1 MRLSQGLVRAIPLMN
16 TCSLVSLQAIL
27 EDTEEQLQEVQERC
41 DRLIEEDVV
50 GVLVSVFGGRVE
62 SALTLVQ
69 RREVSERQ
77 EQVRWLRELQGEL
90 HARAADSTSLAV
102 FPVAFHNPFI
112 IATEEIEHRR
122 GLICRRREIL
132 QQARA
137 LHERDQ
143 QALINQQC
151 EIEEQKYVTAINR
164 VSSIYESCR
173 QKHAALIASLVPVRT
188 TLLQTL
194 SSIFPIEP
202 LESMDLLFAIVTVP
216 LPVPSS
222 PSEPGPPLSLPGKPS
237 FNDETVA
244 SALGLVA
251 QVVQLV
257 SAYMGYALTYP
268 VTCIGS
274 RSLIKD
280 PISAMMGP
288 RKSVPLFSHL

>member
-1 MRLSQGLVRAIPLMN
+1 MR
-16 TCSLVSLQAIL
+16 
-27 EDTEEQLQEVQERC
+27 
-41 DRLIEEDVV
+41 
-50 GVLVSVFGGRVE
+50 GR
-62 SALTLVQ
+62 
-69 RREVSERQ
+69 
-77 EQVRWLRELQGEL
+77 
-90 HARAADSTSLAV
+90 LAV
-102 FPVAFHNPFI
+102 CLCLCLHGLSNSFTT
-112 IATEEIEHRR
+112 ATEKIEHRR
-122 GLICRRREIL
+122 GLICRRRELL

-143 QALINQQC
+143 QGLIDQRI
-151 EIEEQKYVTAINR
+151 EIDEERYATAVNH
-164 VSSIYESCR
+164 VSSIYKFCR

-202 LESMDLLFAIVTVP
+202 LEPQDLLFTIVTVP
-216 LPVPSS
+216 LPVPFSS
-222 PSEPGPPLSLPGKPS
+222 SEPAPPLSLPGQPS

-251 QVVQLV
+251 QVLQLV
-257 SAYMGYALTYP
+257 SAYMGYTLTYP

-288 RKSVPLFSHL
+288 RKSVGLLFHSGDGLT

>member
-1 MRLSQGLVRAIPLMN
+1 VRLCP
-16 TCSLVSLQAIL
+16 CSPDLS
-27 EDTEEQLQEVQERC
+27 
-41 DRLIEEDVV
+41 
-50 GVLVSVFGGRVE
+50 
-62 SALTLVQ
+62 
-69 RREVSERQ
+69 
-77 EQVRWLRELQGEL
+77 
-90 HARAADSTSLAV
+90 
-102 FPVAFHNPFI
+102 NPFTT
-112 IATEEIEHRR
+112 ATEEIERR
-122 GLICRRREIL
+122 RRLISQRREIL

-143 QALINQQC
+143 QALIDQQS
-151 EIEEQKYVTAINR
+151 EIEEGRYDIAVNR
-164 VSSIYESCR
+164 VLLIYESCR

-202 LESMDLLFAIVTVP
+202 LEPKDLLFTIVTVP
-216 LPVPSS
+216 LPVPFSS
-222 PSEPGPPLSLPGKPS
+222 SEPGPPFTLPGEPS

-244 SALGLVA
+244 GALGLVV

-257 SAYMGYALTYP
+257 SAYMGHALTYP

-288 RKSVPLFSHL
+288 RKSVPLLFPFDDRLT

>member
-1 MRLSQGLVRAIPLMN
+1 M
-16 TCSLVSLQAIL
+16 
-27 EDTEEQLQEVQERC
+27 
-41 DRLIEEDVV
+41 
-50 GVLVSVFGGRVE
+50 
-62 SALTLVQ
+62 
-69 RREVSERQ
+69 SERQ
-77 EQVRWLRELQGEL
+77 EQVRWLREQQAEL
-90 HARAADSTSLAV
+90 HARATGSASLSM
-102 FPVAFHNPFI
+102 FPVAFPDLFI
-112 IATEEIEHRR
+112 TATEEIEHRR
-122 GLICRRREIL
+122 GLIYRRREML

-143 QALINQQC
+143 QALIDQQC
-151 EIEEQKYVTAINR
+151 EIEEQRYATTINR
-164 VSSIYESCR
+164 VLSIHESCR
-173 QKHAALIASLVPVRT
+173 QKHTALIASLVPVRT

-216 LPVPSS
+216 LPVPIS
-222 PSEPGPPLSLPGKPS
+222 PSEPAPPLSLPGKPS

-288 RKSVPLFSHL
+288 RKSVPLISHL